1 MEMVSLIASLLSII
15 GSFIAAGM
23 FLYNFVIS
31 KIIDK
36 KPIDRLMQS
45 LEKGNSITTKEE
57 LQYQIKYYVPQKFN
71 NNGKIMSLKDLTK
84 NIWKLSGTLYAIT
97 GKPASGKTTALRKL
111 YCEMVKKQKRVKCIF
126 FNMSRITKDEDLANY
141 LSDLISINK
150 LEKNDEIIAFFD
162 GVDEAISFIGNDK
175 FRSIFLDN
183 GTNSEIFQLFREKEL
198 NLRGMVFGLRTEF
211 LDRAE
216 NGLKNIPDS
225 GNNKYY
231 TEHGN
236 YYMEVF
242 RLETMTKK
250 DIIKIYK
257 SLRVLKAYDKKRPV
271 GRKRHQEK
279 YPEFKEQRKYIKLFK
294 DIIKNN
300 QSIFYYPM
308 YVRYAYI
315 YMQEYEKDWDPYRS
329 DILMSRSNMTASVE
343 ILIRAILKW
352 EFHIYNAACNRN
364 SLLEQNNFF
373 ENMQNCMYDV
383 IENMLEPG
391 ITNMP
396 HKSLYQISR
405 EKLERI
411 LNNHSL
417 TTENQ
422 ENNMIPVLS
431 HCLMTSDESGQI
443 FEFSHFTL
451 YEYFFAKYLLYKA
464 DFKLRKKYLSSSKT
478 NENFLHIY
486 YDILYRDKKLYAKS
500 FGNIHNYSLQM
511 FIDKKSAVKI
521 IDTPQNPII
530 EIHNYLPFI
539 NEYLYHDNRFTYQQ
553 LEEIYDSKVLDISN
567 TGWDNL
573 EYAKGIVYPKDIEN
587 LNLYGLPLKK
597 IDTLEEYINLK
608 HLDIRIS
615 NENTQYIDRMI
626 QIIRKFSLQ
635 SLYINTED
643 GAICEIINDMIERKE
658 LFIRNIYADTPDYS
672 KAHLKI
678 YQLKQKAEQQGQ
690 ASHFYICNRTSW
702 SRARMEYN
710 KNYNEKDPD
719 LLRAV
724 FELEADDNG
733 VLGLKDKSAEATFW
747 NGLALAEYYLYYN
760 WKYMNQDA
768 YKICIQLEPY
778 IPLAD
783 NKLSVYFGI
792 AFGKA
797 LFGAEDYKKARQWFT
812 NSWQYYEKYLGEE
825 SIYVEND
832 NRKKLAIIDLG
843 LNLYETNIRCYD
855 KLLKNFGM
863 ELIIKIKRIENFQ
876 ENENYIHYLQ
886 LSIADEF
893 ENWEKEGE
901 TPNELSK
908 KIDTLEIA
916 TKKYTDKNNS
926 YKNLF
931 YALFYAAIY
940 SNRTENTRKSVQL
953 LNEMQTILQKED
965 WGNEQFQ
972 KHGCQIE
979 YWEQKTYYLLLTGK
993 KEETIKVIDELINY
1007 PYRTMDKA
1015 MNDYNYIR
1023 NLCLQDIDK
1032 DISKSDRHRLWH
1044 RVWF

>member
-198 NLRGMVFGLRTEF
+198 NLQGMVFGLRTEF

-315 YMQEYEKDWDPYRS
+315 YMQEYEKDWNPYRS
-329 DILMSRSNMTASVE
+329 DILMSRSKMTASVE

-364 SLLEQNNFF
+364 NLLEQNNFF

-383 IENMLEPG
+383 IENMLEPE

-411 LNNHSL
+411 LDNHSL

-511 FIDKKSAVKI
+511 FIDKKSTVKI
-521 IDTPQNPII
+521 IDTPQSPII

-539 NEYLYHDNRFTYQQ
+539 NEYLYHDNRFTCQQ

-573 EYAKGIVYPKDIEN
+573 EYAKGIIYPKNIEN

-597 IDTLEEYINLK
+597 IDALEEYINLK

-626 QIIRKFSLQ
+626 QIIWKFSLQ

-643 GAICEIINDMIERKE
+643 GAICETINNMIERKE

-678 YQLKQKAEQQGQ
+678 YQLKQKAEHQGQ

-747 NGLALAEYYLYYN
+747 NGLALAEYYLYPD
-760 WKYMNQDA
+760 WKNIYQDA

-797 LFGAEDYKKARQWFT
+797 LFGSRDYKKARQWFT
-812 NSWQYYEKYLGEE
+812 NSWQYYEKYLEEE

-832 NRKKLAIIDLG
+832 EERKLAVIDLG
-843 LNLYETNIRCYD
+843 LKLYEVHIRCHDKFVENFGIELLMKIKNIKNYHENSKYLRYLHLHIADKFKNWKINSEIPSELSNEIYDFWTKAKNYADKRNLYNYLFKVFCYS
-855 KLLKNFGM
+855 
-863 ELIIKIKRIENFQ
+863 
-876 ENENYIHYLQ
+876 
-886 LSIADEF
+886 SI
-893 ENWEKEGE
+893 
-901 TPNELSK
+901 
-908 KIDTLEIA
+908 
-916 TKKYTDKNNS
+916 
-926 YKNLF
+926 
-931 YALFYAAIY
+931 YA
-940 SNRTENTRKSVQL
+940 NRTENTKKVIHL
-953 LNEMQTILQKED
+953 LNKMQDILQKEKLSD
-965 WGNEQFQ
+965 TECSNQRFQ
-972 KHGCQIE
+972 IQ
-979 YWEQKTYYLLLTGK
+979 YLEQKAYYLFLIGK
-993 KEETIKVIDELINY
+993 KMEVIEVIDELLNY
-1007 PYRTMDKA
+1007 PNTIINRSIG
-1015 MNDYNYIR
+1015 DY
-1023 NLCLQDIDK
+1023 L
-1032 DISKSDRHRLWH
+1032 
-1044 RVWF
+1044 RVESFQ